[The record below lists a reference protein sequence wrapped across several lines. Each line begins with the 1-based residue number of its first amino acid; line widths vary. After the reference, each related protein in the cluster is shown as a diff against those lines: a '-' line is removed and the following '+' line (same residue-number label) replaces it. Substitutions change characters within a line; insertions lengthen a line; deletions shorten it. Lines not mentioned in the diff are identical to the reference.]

1 MNWKVGAAITI
12 MAIGLMLQAVAA
24 SIKYTAKTIANECI
38 EAGETRI
45 NDTFFSCE
53 PVGSVVNGKRIA
65 FKKAYRSEL
74 NE

>member
-1 MNWKVGAAITI
+1 MKLENAITL
-12 MAIGLMLQAVAA
+12 MALMFAIGVVVG
-24 SIKYTAKTIANECI
+24 TINNYSGSDLRRDCI
-38 EAGETRI
+38 EAGETI
-45 NDTFFSCE
+45 IGDTFFSCE